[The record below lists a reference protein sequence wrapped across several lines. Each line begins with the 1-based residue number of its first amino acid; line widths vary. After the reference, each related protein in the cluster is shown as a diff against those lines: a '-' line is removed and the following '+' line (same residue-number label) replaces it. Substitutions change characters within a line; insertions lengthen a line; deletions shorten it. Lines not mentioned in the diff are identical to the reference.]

1 MPDPTLPPPPPTMTT
16 LPAPAQL
23 PPPPLFPPPALP
35 PPNLAAGGGGG
46 SADTALSASLRAAL
60 AAALAAV
67 PGAEL
72 VTLSNLYGLPVLR
85 MAAAPAASAQQPQPP
100 DGRLSDGVP
109 SAAGPAPAEPIETIF
124 AAAFAVTA
132 ETLEKLSRF
141 GHARGACAVY
151 GEHVVMQVA
160 LHPLVLALV
169 ARAGPGLDLDLLH
182 ATATRL
188 ARALAPVRD
197 AAEKLLEQQG

>member
-1 MPDPTLPPPPPTMTT
+1 MTT
-16 LPAPAQL
+16 
-23 PPPPLFPPPALP
+23 ALP
-35 PPNLAAGGGGG
+35 HPPQGGG
-46 SADTALSASLRAAL
+46 SADTALSPSLRAAL

-85 MAAAPAASAQQPQPP
+85 MSAAAAASSAQQPQPP
-100 DGRLSDGVP
+100 DGRFLSDGAGPP

-197 AAEKLLEQQG
+197 AAEKLLEPQG

>member
-1 MPDPTLPPPPPTMTT
+1 L
-16 LPAPAQL
+16 
-23 PPPPLFPPPALP
+23 ALP
-35 PPNLAAGGGGG
+35 PPASAPAPPRPSSGGGGGGGGGG

-60 AAALAAV
+60 EAALAAV

-85 MAAAPAASAQQPQPP
+85 MAAAAAPPQQPQHQP
-100 DGRLSDGVP
+100 DGRLSDGHLP

-132 ETLEKLSRF
+132 EMLEKLSRF

-169 ARAGPGLDLDLLH
+169 ARAGPGLDLDLMH

-197 AAEKLLEQQG
+197 AADKLLEQQG